1 MDPELLI
8 GERLSSVEFFTDQVS
23 LRFEEKI
30 LTLFAWPLVAD
41 PEGVSIAFGEPGYR
55 DAMCFAIGLSV
66 TNATFE
72 EGLELTLEF
81 ENGVVFA
88 LSLREED
95 LSTSE
100 AGTLNAGGTTYE
112 F

>member
-1 MDPELLI
+1 MNPELLI
-8 GERLSSVEFFTDQVS
+8 GERLTSVEFFNDQVC
-23 LRFEEKI
+23 LRFEEKV

-41 PEGVSIAFGEPGYR
+41 PEGVSIGFGEPGYR
-55 DAMCFAIGLSV
+55 DAMCFVIGLTV

-72 EGLELTLEF
+72 EGLELTMEF
-81 ENGVVFA
+81 DNGAVFA

-95 LSTSE
+95 LGTPE
-100 AGTLNAGGTTYE
+100 AGTLSVGGTTYE